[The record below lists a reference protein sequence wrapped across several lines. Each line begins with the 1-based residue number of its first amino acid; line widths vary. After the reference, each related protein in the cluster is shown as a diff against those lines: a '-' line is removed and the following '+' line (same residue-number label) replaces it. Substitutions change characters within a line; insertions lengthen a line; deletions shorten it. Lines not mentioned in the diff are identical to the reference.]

1 MAKQFASGK
10 RALGVCDICGFV
22 YKLTTLRD
30 VYVKRRNTNLKACS
44 QCWDSDH
51 PQLQFEDIQLDD
63 PQALRDPR
71 SDSNTYAQSR
81 ALIIPVYT
89 VVAAAS
95 LGRVTVS
102 EA

>member
-22 YKLTTLRD
+22 YKLRTLRD

-44 QCWDSDH
+44 SCWDVDH
-51 PQLQFEDIQLDD
+51 PQLQVVDINFND

-71 SDSNTYAQSR
+71 SDTSTFAQSR
-81 ALIIPVYT
+81 AVITPVYT
-89 VVAAAS
+89 LVAAAS
-95 LGRVTVS
+95 VGSVMVS